1 MQVVFKR
8 NFINTL
14 IRYKLHKQKKRI
26 NELMQAQKQIFI
38 NKLERR

>member
-8 NFINTL
+8 SFINTW
-14 IRYKLHKQKKRI
+14 IRYKLHKQQNRI
-26 NELMQAQKQIFI
+26 NELMQAQKQIFV